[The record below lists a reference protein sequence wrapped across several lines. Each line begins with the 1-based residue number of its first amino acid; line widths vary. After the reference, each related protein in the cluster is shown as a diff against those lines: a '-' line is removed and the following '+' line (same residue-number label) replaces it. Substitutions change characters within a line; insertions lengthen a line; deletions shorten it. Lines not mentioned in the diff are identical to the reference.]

1 MKFGAVWELCRYGVQ
16 RGGGMYFGFVA
27 PLNAPHDRITL
38 SSYFAAC
45 RGVLTLPAWR
55 GSAWGSALQA
65 IASLLQAKQMP
76 PPSVQFYFGFGAQ
89 RSFFL

>member
-1 MKFGAVWELCRYGVQ
+1 MTAQW
-16 RGGGMYFGFVA
+16 GGGIYFGFGA
-27 PLNAPHDRITL
+27 QLNEPHAALGLYRD
-38 SSYFAAC
+38 FAAC